1 MGDSKRRV
9 RFMQSLVAGSRVSG
23 TAKHADI
30 QAEFDEVL
38 SARRVL
44 KRSRKRLL
52 QVLHSTRALD
62 STLKEFTKLH
72 GCLPPNP
79 SLGSYL
85 YALRNGKCPSL
96 KPISDAERRH
106 YQAQIVQL
114 RNRYMHEAGL
124 MPANESEVLTL
135 LAEMEACLQRVLSL

>member
-1 MGDSKRRV
+1 MSDSKRRV
-9 RFMQSLVAGSRVSG
+9 RFMKALVAGSPVSRTG
-23 TAKHADI
+23 KHAAI
-30 QAEFDEVL
+30 QVEFNEVL
-38 SARRVL
+38 LARSVL

-62 STLKEFTKLH
+62 STLTEFTTLK
-72 GCLPPNP
+72 GYRPRSS

-85 YALRNGKCPSL
+85 YALRDGNSTSL
-96 KPISDAERRH
+96 KRISEQERAH
-106 YQAQIVQL
+106 YQTHIVDL

-124 MPANESEVLTL
+124 MPATDSEVLAL

>member
-1 MGDSKRRV
+1 MSDSKRRV
-9 RFMQSLVAGSRVSG
+9 RFMQSLVAGSPVSG
-23 TAKHADI
+23 TGKHADI

-38 SARRVL
+38 LARRVL

-62 STLKEFTKLH
+62 STLKEFTDLH
-72 GCLPPNP
+72 GCPPRTP

-85 YALRNGKCPSL
+85 YELTSGNCPSL
-96 KPISDAERRH
+96 KQISKGERRH
-106 YQAQIVQL
+106 YQTKIVDL

-124 MPANESEVLTL
+124 MPVNDSDVLTL